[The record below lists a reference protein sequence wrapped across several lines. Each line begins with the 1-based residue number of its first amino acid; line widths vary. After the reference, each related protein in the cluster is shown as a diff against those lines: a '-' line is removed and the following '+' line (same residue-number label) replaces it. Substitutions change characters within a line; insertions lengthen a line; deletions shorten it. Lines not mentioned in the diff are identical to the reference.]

1 MSKAVFAADG
11 ASAMAAFAG
20 AEPSYPCP
28 PELLLRAAR
37 NGPVPVAVAG
47 ATAAHVL
54 QSVSWAAS
62 FGLIEPILVGEKT
75 AIMAACPAELA
86 KARIV
91 EAKDEADAAARAV
104 ALVRGGEAG
113 LLMKG
118 HLHTDTLLRAV
129 LAPELGLRTG
139 NRLSHVFAMYWAARG
154 RPLLITD
161 AALNIAPDPKTM
173 ATILR
178 HALLAARALDLT
190 QPRIAMLSA
199 TEEVNLAMPSSVAAQ
214 QFADAARAGV
224 EAKGGFISGPLALD
238 VALSAT
244 AARIKGLTT
253 DPVAGRADVLVVPNI
268 ETGNGLFKLLVHI
281 ANATA
286 AGVVLGASVPIVLTS
301 RADPAEAK
309 LASIA
314 LARLIAGLDEQG

>member
-1 MSKAVFAADG
+1 MTLSVAKPGVAA
-11 ASAMAAFAG
+11 AMAVSADAG
-20 AEPSYPCP
+20 PSYPCP
-28 PELLLRAAR
+28 PELLLRAGR
-37 NGPVPVAVAG
+37 NGPVPVAIAG

-62 FGLIEPILVGEKT
+62 FGLIEPILVGEQA
-75 AIMAACPAELA
+75 AIVAARPAELA

-91 EAKDEADAAARAV
+91 DAKDDADAAARAV
-104 ALVRGGEAG
+104 ALVRGGEAK

-139 NRLSHVFAMYWAARG
+139 NRLSHVFAMYWAARS

-161 AALNIAPDPKTM
+161 AALNIAPDAKTM

-178 HALLAARALDLT
+178 HALLTARALDLT
-190 QPRIAMLSA
+190 SPRVAVLSA
-199 TEEVNLAMPSSVAAQ
+199 TEEVNPAMPSSIAAR
-214 QFADAARAGV
+214 QFADEARAGV
-224 EAKGGFISGPLALD
+224 EAQGGFISGPLALD

-244 AARIKGLTT
+244 ASKIKGLTT
-253 DPVAGRADVLVVPNI
+253 DPVAGRADVLLVPNI

-314 LARLIAGLDEQG
+314 LARLITALNE